1 MSKLIH
7 RLSDWVCR
15 LIGRRG
21 QAEALARKGA
31 HLAIAA
37 QLPIVLGGSPT
48 EVPEA
53 YTRYSPITYVGP
65 DVPPTFMVQGADDIG
80 APLAVASRLEGMLRR
95 CGVPVMN
102 LVFAHAEHGFDLV
115 LRRFSPPAQSAL
127 YELDRFLA
135 LLQSPGRSSR

>member
-1 MSKLIH
+1 
-7 RLSDWVCR
+7 
-15 LIGRRG
+15 
-21 QAEALARKGA
+21 
-31 HLAIAA
+31 
-37 QLPIVLGGSPT
+37 
-48 EVPEA
+48 
-53 YTRYSPITYVGP
+53 
-65 DVPPTFMVQGADDIG
+65 
-80 APLAVASRLEGMLRR
+80 MLRR